1 MLLRRSVLLIA
12 TLTLSLVV
20 AQDDLAIPTT
30 EKPEP
35 EAEGNAFYINSHQIR
50 IILCRIGIE

>member
-1 MLLRRSVLLIA
+1 MLLRRSVLLIT

-20 AQDDLAIPTT
+20 AQDELEIPTTEIPTT

-35 EAEGNAFYINSHQIR
+35 EAEGNAFYINSQKYSR
-50 IILCRIGIE
+50 LR